1 MAGSVKLIL
10 RADKA
15 KPDGTCPIFLQI
27 IANRKKRYHSPGVYI
42 QPKHWN
48 KDKQQVRGTHEL
60 VHQLNDA
67 LQTALLKARQQAL
80 VSNSAVEIKN
90 AIDGRRGSLTAYFE
104 QFITELDDGGQ
115 FWEWKKYRVTLG
127 KLRRCF
133 GESVDWKE
141 IDRRALVRFERHLR
155 EVDSNNPNTVRK
167 ELQRL
172 RRVFRQAMKD
182 EVVGVENDPFVTYDM
197 PRSRKPNR
205 RKLSPDEI
213 RQLEEVEL
221 PVGSKLQ
228 IARDAFLLA
237 FYGGGVRFGDLCC
250 LKKSNIVDGRLR
262 YRMLKTGT
270 DINLPLPPRAV
281 ELIRSYGNAGSGYLF
296 EFLKDGDESDPV
308 RLRRRISSNNTLVN
322 MRLKEIAKVAG
333 VRPEGLS
340 MHVARHSY
348 ADMARSKG
356 GDLYAISRTLGHTDL
371 KTTEQ
376 YLKSLDQE
384 AVDRLA
390 EQVWGEG

>member
-1 MAGSVKLIL
+1 
-10 RADKA
+10 
-15 KPDGTCPIFLQI
+15 
-27 IANRKKRYHSPGVYI
+27 
-42 QPKHWN
+42 
-48 KDKQQVRGTHEL
+48 
-60 VHQLNDA
+60 LNDA

-104 QFITELDDGGQ
+104 QFINELNDGGQ

-127 KLRRCF
+127 KLRQCF

-141 IDRRALVRFERHLR
+141 IDRRALARFERHLR

-182 EVVGVENDPFVTYDM
+182 EVIGPENDPFVIFDM
-197 PRSRKPNR
+197 PRSRKPDR
-205 RKLSPDEI
+205 RKLSSDEI

-221 PVGSKLQ
+221 PFGSKLQ

-237 FYGGGVRFGDLCC
+237 FYGGGIRFGDLCC
-250 LKKSNIVDGRLR
+250 LKESNILGGRLR

-270 DINLPLPPRAV
+270 DVNIPLPPQAFSKLV
-281 ELIRSYGNAGSGYLF
+281 GLYEDVGSGYLF
-296 EFLKDGDESDPV
+296 PFLNEGDESDPV
-308 RLRRRISSNNTLVN
+308 GLRRRISSNNTLVN
-322 MRLKEIAKVAG
+322 MHLKQVGKAAG

-390 EQVWGEG
+390 EQVWKT